1 MKYKIG
7 IIDDEEKITEV
18 LESYFLKEGFEV
30 YKALNGKSGM
40 EIIEKNYP
48 DILIVDLMLPDIS
61 GELICQEIRKNS
73 DIPIIMLTAKSSE
86 DDVINGIDIG
96 ADDYITKPFSPREV
110 VARAKALLR
119 RSKGSFN
126 ETIIFNNGELEIN
139 FTDKSVKLNGEK
151 VNLTGAEFKVLEV
164 LAKRPNRVFSRE
176 DILNFAFGN
185 SYDVFDRTIDTHIKN
200 LRAKIEIDKKNP
212 KYILTVFGMGYRFG
226 GNKNE

>member
-1 MKYKIG
+1 MKYKIV
-7 IIDDEEKITEV
+7 IIDDEEKIIEV

-30 YKALNGKSGM
+30 YKALNGNGGM
-40 EIIEKNYP
+40 EIIDKHSP

-61 GELICQEIRKNS
+61 GELICRDIRKKS
-73 DIPIIMLTAKSSE
+73 DMPIIMLTAKSSE
-86 DDVINGIDIG
+86 DDVINGMDLG

-110 VARAKALLR
+110 VARVKALLR

-126 ETIIFNNGELEIN
+126 EKIIFNNGELEIN
-139 FTDKSVKLNGEK
+139 FTDKSVKVNGKK

-176 DILNFAFGN
+176 DILNLAFGN

-212 KYILTVFGMGYRFG
+212 KYILTVFGVGYRFG
-226 GNKNE
+226 GDKNE